1 MSRNYSDHYR
11 PSPSSK
17 NHHHNNNC
25 FSFPPHTRQN
35 KSNTHRAHQP
45 FWEIQD
51 DLIAPTHSSLSI
63 PSLQRWARA
72 TAAFPQSGLG
82 RREHVI
88 VERIER
94 RYGTM
99 TVPRTETLGSAGI
112 DVGFK
117 RDEGFKRD
125 SMHQRK
131 RERDVEG
138 DEGGG
143 KRRKGEVIDLTA
155 EEGERDGEGKGD
167 VIDLTGEHEEW
178 EGEVDYAQSS
188 EWSWPGSQE
197 DGR

>member
-1 MSRNYSDHYR
+1 
-11 PSPSSK
+11 
-17 NHHHNNNC
+17 
-25 FSFPPHTRQN
+25 
-35 KSNTHRAHQP
+35 
-45 FWEIQD
+45 
-51 DLIAPTHSSLSI
+51 
-63 PSLQRWARA
+63 
-72 TAAFPQSGLG
+72 LG

-99 TVPRTETLGSAGI
+99 TVPRTETLKSAGN
-112 DVGFK
+112 DVGFT

-131 RERDVEG
+131 REGDVEDG

-143 KRRKGEVIDLTA
+143 KRRKGEVIDLSA
-155 EEGERDGEGKGD
+155 EEGERDGEGKGG
-167 VIDLTGEHEEW
+167 VIDLAGEHEEW
-178 EGEVDYAQSS
+178 EGEVDYAHSS